1 MTIRFPSSLEDAI
14 DGLSAAPSILL
25 KDPDPDVDALTTAIA
40 LHSGWLPQAEYEVRG
55 LMLADRQ
62 IEKQIEKAGE
72 QIKVLVDLYKAK
84 IAAMESNQ
92 QYFRRGIEAYIKLVN
107 NGAKVSWPDVGVAFM
122 AKVPE
127 KIVVVDEAAAIATL
141 KAQGM
146 TEAIRWK
153 ESIDKRVFDTIYNAR
168 PGVFKDSVKVLPETK
183 ELRIRKA

>member
-40 LHSGWLPQAEYEVRG
+40 QHSDWLPQAEYEVRG

-62 IEKQIEKAGE
+62 IERQIEKAG
-72 QIKVLVDLYKAK
+72 QQLKTLVELYKAK
-84 IAAMESNQ
+84 IEALESNQ

-107 NGAKVSWPDVGVAFM
+107 NGEKVSWPDVGVAFM
-122 AKVPE
+122 ATVKE
-127 KIVVVDEAAAIATL
+127 KIVVVDEDATIATL
-141 KAQGM
+141 KAEGM
-146 TEAIRWK
+146 LEPIKSR

-168 PGVFKDSVKVLPETK
+168 PSVFKECVKVLPETK